1 MQDRSNGR
9 RSVPCGVPIGSR
21 AWRGGEEELRVS
33 SECTCADLF
42 SDEHFVVIA
51 MSLTKKY
58 EALIELFNEIKDE
71 IEERDPN
78 EYARW
83 KAGGFILD
91 TNIISMYP
99 NLDEVVEG
107 LGDSED
113 DEEEE
118 ED

>member
-1 MQDRSNGR
+1 
-9 RSVPCGVPIGSR
+9 
-21 AWRGGEEELRVS
+21 
-33 SECTCADLF
+33 
-42 SDEHFVVIA
+42 

-99 NLDEVVEG
+99 NLDEVVER

-113 DEEEE
+113 EENTFVCSKCGQEFVLNEDGTTNHLKEDSEGVDDIDHDQDE
-118 ED
+118 DHVPYG